1 MDDDLVCAPKRR
13 ATRAASGTS
22 GDDGARLADVVAER
36 DAARADARRLRNEL
50 REARAEIARLMAL
63 VPQPPPA
70 DADAPAPAPAP
81 DDTYADG
88 RLNLSVNATAADVCA
103 LCNRH
108 EGTPSPD
115 ADEGTL
121 EGDLVFPPFAGPKG
135 QAVWV
140 HERCA
145 LYSAEVFGSAED
157 GLHNVL
163 AAVKR
168 GRSLRCVSCKE
179 RGATVGCAVATCR
192 KTFHL
197 RCAVAAGE
205 LYDPSEAV
213 NFLCNKHRKSEEA
226 VQCDRCFKWRA
237 WRKMDAHSG
246 RPAPLP
252 EGAWVCEDNEDEGF
266 NSCSIPAEPAMAA
279 PGSVMPDAR
288 GAADA
293 TPPADAACAFCDMS
307 GRTVDWAWTS
317 PPLLRDGEVQWTHDH
332 CLALAP
338 EVRRSGGHVFNGV
351 AALRRGR
358 HMKCSGCGKR
368 GATVGCG
375 LAKCKHSYHAPCA
388 ALVSGGVVDF
398 TGDDTAP
405 NFHCAEHK
413 RLGTERWATCDLC
426 GLWRSWSG
434 PVHPITGEPSLDGG
448 ATCASMGFG
457 SCSAPLESTADV
469 VELDDVDDDEDLAD
483 DAAAPPA
490 FLGHALF
497 SAPPP
502 PAPGHA
508 LFAAPPPKRPRT

>member
-50 REARAEIARLMAL
+50 REARAEIARLTAL
-63 VPQPPPA
+63 VPPPPPA

-88 RLNLSVNATAADVCA
+88 RLNLSANATAADVCA

-252 EGAWVCEDNEDEGF
+252 EGAWVCEDNEDAAF
-266 NSCSIPAEPAMAA
+266 NSCVNLASTFIRELRY
-279 PGSVMPDAR
+279 S
-288 GAADA
+288 
-293 TPPADAACAFCDMS
+293 S
-307 GRTVDWAWTS
+307 TVDGSNAAWHSIT
-317 PPLLRDGEVQWTHDH
+317 LRMHASD
-332 CLALAP
+332 
-338 EVRRSGGHVFNGV
+338 VF
-351 AALRRGR
+351 A
-358 HMKCSGCGKR
+358 
-368 GATVGCG
+368 
-375 LAKCKHSYHAPCA
+375 
-388 ALVSGGVVDF
+388 VSV
-398 TGDDTAP
+398 
-405 NFHCAEHK
+405 
-413 RLGTERWATCDLC
+413 
-426 GLWRSWSG
+426 
-434 PVHPITGEPSLDGG
+434 
-448 ATCASMGFG
+448 FG
-457 SCSAPLESTADV
+457 
-469 VELDDVDDDEDLAD
+469 
-483 DAAAPPA
+483 
-490 FLGHALF
+490 
-497 SAPPP
+497 
-502 PAPGHA
+502 A
-508 LFAAPPPKRPRT
+508 LFATIASATHFSCCVETSCFSLASASSYRPESLLHSKAV